1 MRFDGQR
8 TVAGKRD
15 VVWDALHDAD
25 VLRQVMPGC
34 ESMRPLGHGTYA
46 ATMAACVGPVRD
58 TYRGTFTIDD
68 LREGQE
74 LRVRV
79 RARGRC
85 GRLYLDL
92 RVRMTEAPQA
102 GGTTLTYVAD
112 AAVGGMVS
120 RLAGAAMHVF
130 GNHFTGC
137 FFQGLE
143 RVVRRRERRA
153 TLVPA

>member
-8 TVAGKRD
+8 TVSGARD
-15 VVWDALHDAD
+15 VVWEALHDAD

-34 ESMRPLGHGTYA
+34 ESMRPISHGTYA

-58 TYRGTFTIDD
+58 TYRGTFSIDD
-68 LREGQE
+68 VRDGHE

-85 GRLYLDL
+85 GRLHLDL
-92 RVRMTEAPQA
+92 RVRLSDAPRA
-102 GGTTLTYVAD
+102 TGTTLTYVAD

-130 GNHFTGC
+130 GNQFTGC

-143 RVVRRRERRA
+143 RVVRRRERARL
-153 TLVPA
+153 LVLT